1 MWVPLVVF
9 RLNIG
14 YYQKIYHYGEGCGV
28 VVIDQ
33 HPKFYLCHTDTVDT
47 VVLNGYY
54 VTTVRV
60 LQFTLF
66 CMSLRKELFCSLS
79 NTSLVLAT
87 ANGTVRT
94 IAAFA
99 QFVPANNLWLRAL
112 LRFHA
117 IELVIREVQRTIVI
131 LAHNSPIVILP

>member
-1 MWVPLVVF
+1 MVF

-33 HPKFYLCHTDTVDT
+33 HPKFYLCHT
-47 VVLNGYY
+47 LNGYY

-66 CMSLRKELFCSLS
+66 CTSLRKELFCSLS

-117 IELVIREVQRTIVI
+117 IELVIREVLRTIVI